1 MGVRVPPEA
10 PITRGNMPSL
20 LLVNDFKGKDRKYNP
35 NFYFKNTWTQYASNE
50 IKFDV
55 AKEYPYIFTI
65 HRDVMEQYD
74 QNDNVFFVDLR
85 RWVERSCAGD
95 VFLEYKNMNYR
106 WWWNRDAKSEYQRE
120 TTEVRHGYWYLYF
133 ECECDFT
140 MFGLKHGEKYS
151 TVEQYHPSY
160 GKDILEQDKIYDKVT

>member
-1 MGVRVPPEA
+1 
-10 PITRGNMPSL
+10 MPSL
-20 LLVNDFKGKDRKYNP
+20 FFVNDFKGKDRKYNP
-35 NFYFKNTWTQYASNE
+35 NFYFKRTWTQYTSNE

-55 AKEYPYIFTI
+55 AEEYPHIFTI
-65 HRDVMEQYD
+65 HRDVMENIEVEN
-74 QNDNVFFVDLR
+74 QNTFFVDLR
-85 RWVERSCAGD
+85 RWVERTCAGD

-140 MFGLKHGEKYS
+140 MFSLKHSEKFS
-151 TVEQYHPSY
+151 RVEQYHPDF
-160 GKDILEQDKIYDKVT
+160 GKNVLEQDKIYGKVS